1 MGSRT
6 QVAQYAAT
14 MARELRKMCH
24 EVELNDLAYLFE
36 VVAIEASQVRPTT
49 NGAKHDHDHAAVGL
63 PPA

>member
-1 MGSRT
+1 MKNRS

-14 MARELRKMCH
+14 MAKELRKMCH

-36 VVAIEASQVRPTT
+36 VAATEAAQVRAAT
-49 NGAKHDHDHAAVGL
+49 NGSTLEHMSMSL

>member
-1 MGSRT
+1 MKNRS

-14 MARELRKMCH
+14 MAKELRKMCH

-36 VVAIEASQVRPTT
+36 VAATEAAQVRATT
-49 NGAKHDHDHAAVGL
+49 NGSTHEHMSMSL

>member
-1 MGSRT
+1 
-6 QVAQYAAT
+6 

>member
-14 MARELRKMCH
+14 MAKELRKMCH

-36 VVAIEASQVRPTT
+36 VAATEATQVRAT
-49 NGAKHDHDHAAVGL
+49 NSSTLEHECASLSA

>member
-1 MGSRT
+1 MKSRA

-14 MARELRKMCH
+14 MAKELRKMCH

-36 VVAIEASQVRPTT
+36 VAAIEATQVRAT
-49 NGAKHDHDHAAVGL
+49 NGSTREHASLSL